1 MIDVIGRMK
10 VREQILSCTN
20 CDLYS
25 RCSGPVPFS
34 GPTPS
39 KIVIIGE
46 APGSEEDH
54 YKQPFV
60 GPAGKYLKR
69 ELDRFGFE
77 LDQIAFANAVCC
89 YPGRTPSSN
98 EVAACRHNYDAQLE
112 VVNAEYTL
120 FLGNVAVNQSRY
132 GRIGELRGQWWRYGD
147 GWASCTYHPA
157 AVLRA
162 MELEGT
168 FRGDLEAFKFFTMGV
183 FDPWD
188 GQVCVVQDCKSYA
201 TEWYGREGRC
211 NEHTIKDEVKVEKVG
226 RGKQAQKEKL
236 F

>member
-1 MIDVIGRMK
+1 MNAVERLR
-10 VREQILSCTN
+10 VREQILSCTR

-25 RCSGPVPFS
+25 RCSGPVPMS
-34 GPTPS
+34 GPTPCS
-39 KIVIIGE
+39 IAIIGE

-69 ELDRFGFE
+69 ELDRTDIDPNE
-77 LDQIAFANAVCC
+77 VAFINAVNC
-89 YPGRTPSSN
+89 YPGRTPSSD
-98 EVAACRHNYDAQLE
+98 EVSACRVNYDDQLQL
-112 VVNAEYTL
+112 VQPEYIL
-120 FLGNVAVNQSRY
+120 YLGNVAVNQSRY
-132 GRIGELRGQWWRYGD
+132 GRIGELRGEWWRVGAA
-147 GWASCTYHPA
+147 WATATYHPA

-168 FRGDLEAFKFFTMGV
+168 FRQDLEAFKFFSLGV

-188 GQVCVVQDCKSYA
+188 GQMCVVGGCESYA

-211 NEHTIKDEVKVEKVG
+211 EEHKIRDEVKEDKVG
-226 RGKQAQKEKL
+226 RGKKTQKEKL